1 MNPGSEQATAV
12 NAFLLAG
19 LLAPGGFAAPGGT
32 PDLAL
37 LRRAIDACLRAP
49 DRSVGLGRFMQR
61 VRGRGGDLYWE
72 DSPPDLTWHIR
83 SVDPVPGVQG
93 LADLA
98 AQLMTRPLPADRP
111 LWELLVVP
119 GATPTAPGIILR
131 VHHCVAGGVAGVR
144 LVRELF
150 GGDADETRAA
160 PTIAAPRRPTSL
172 RRRIRRVAAGLVRVA
187 AVIRPTVART
197 VLLGPIGPRR
207 GVAFVDGDLG
217 AVSAGAKR
225 VGATVNDALLAAV
238 AGGAEA
244 ALREAGQPVPHVLP
258 ASVPV
263 ALPGGHGRSGN
274 AVGVM
279 LARLPTGVADAADRM
294 VRIAAVTREAK
305 EAARDQGSFELTRSR
320 WGSRIF
326 ARLARRQRFIAL
338 FVTNVRGPERPL
350 AVAGAPLLHAWPV
363 APIQGNVRLG
373 VAAMSYA
380 GRLEVAVHAD
390 ADALNAAV
398 LGRALAAE
406 LRRGSAPAPQG

>member
-1 MNPGSEQATAV
+1 
-12 NAFLLAG
+12 
-19 LLAPGGFAAPGGT
+19 
-32 PDLAL
+32 
-37 LRRAIDACLRAP
+37 
-49 DRSVGLGRFMQR
+49 
-61 VRGRGGDLYWE
+61 
-72 DSPPDLTWHIR
+72 
-83 SVDPVPGVQG
+83 
-93 LADLA
+93 
-98 AQLMTRPLPADRP
+98 
-111 LWELLVVP
+111 
-119 GATPTAPGIILR
+119 
-131 VHHCVAGGVAGVR
+131 
-144 LVRELF
+144 
-150 GGDADETRAA
+150 
-160 PTIAAPRRPTSL
+160 
-172 RRRIRRVAAGLVRVA
+172 
-187 AVIRPTVART
+187 VIRPTVART

-207 GVAFVDGDLG
+207 GVAFVDDDLG

-244 ALREAGQPVPHVLP
+244 ALREAGQPVPPVLP

-350 AVAGAPLLHAWPV
+350 AVAGAPLLRAWPV

-406 LRRGSAPAPQG
+406 LRRGAGRSRVRPGLGEDYCRL